1 MAFDISAVYNAS
13 TDSPGIDLTI
23 NDALGFSGLLVER
36 IDNTGNY
43 VTLPVRGLNRI
54 NITSNT
60 VIVTDFE
67 APIGLSVKYRA
78 TAFNSDPQIT
88 FVGSGP
94 DVGSGTSTADPSY
107 PTGTVATSL
116 NLLTVVVKPY
126 TATVAT
132 PSGWT
137 LVTDKT
143 SGTTASGADT
153 GSVHLYVF
161 KREGAFTGS
170 QTVTATGSNVV
181 LATIEAFN
189 KGVPAAWDVSA
200 VSGADQTAGDGHSST
215 ATSTL
220 SPLLK
225 DVLFT
230 AVGYNNDDFLLDQ
243 PETYSLSQPGSSLG
257 TLAMARSTRTPDGD
271 NVGIENIYATVQFA
285 SGSGAP
291 TVTKTTPGITMFGSS
306 IFVRLSTAA
315 SSQATDESSSVT
327 IPFGGTGDAWV
338 KSVFNPL
345 LSKQVVVSEYP
356 ATNFNTKILGNYN
369 VLGRVHPVVI
379 TDAWG
384 SRTGSMV
391 LLSGREDLVAFWD
404 LKNLLVTGGTL
415 MFQTTGDVVSHLPD
429 MYFEIEDYSVERFD
443 TVLASAPEVL
453 YKHEIKFIEVDQPDT
468 SDAGLSLRTY
478 QDVLD
483 AYTTYQAV
491 KDGNTTYLVLL
502 AG

>member
-1 MAFDISAVYNAS
+1 MAFDITAVYNGS

-23 NDALGFSGLLVER
+23 NDTLGFSALLVER
-36 IDNTGNY
+36 FDNSGNY
-43 VTLPVRGLNRI
+43 ATLPVRGLNHV
-54 NITSNT
+54 TVGSST
-60 VIVTDFE
+60 VITTDFE

-88 FVGSGP
+88 FVGAGTES
-94 DVGSGTSTADPSY
+94 SGTSSASPTY
-107 PTGTVATSL
+107 PAGTVSTSQ

-126 TATVAT
+126 TATVST

-137 LVTDKT
+137 LVTNKT
-143 SGTTASGADT
+143 SGTTASGADV
-153 GSVHLYVF
+153 GSVNVYVF
-161 KREGAFTGS
+161 RREGAFTGT
-170 QTVTATGSNVV
+170 QAVTATGSNVV

-189 KGVPAAWDVSA
+189 KGVLAAWSVSA
-200 VSGADQTAGDGHSST
+200 VSGADETAGDGHSST
-215 ATSTL
+215 ATTSLT
-220 SPLLK
+220 PLLQ
-225 DVLFT
+225 DLLFT
-230 AVGYNNDDFLLDQ
+230 VVGFNNDDFLMNQ
-243 PETYSLSQPGSSLG
+243 PETFSLSQPNASLG
-257 TLAMARSTRTPDGD
+257 TLAMARSTRTSDGD
-271 NVGIENIYATVQFA
+271 NVGIENIYSTVQFA
-285 SGSGAP
+285 SGTGAP

-306 IFVRLSTAA
+306 VFVLLSTTA
-315 SSQATDESSSVT
+315 SSQATDESGSVT
-327 IPFGGTGDAWV
+327 IPYDGTGDAWV

-345 LSKQVVVSEYP
+345 LSQQVHVQEYP
-356 ATNFNTKILGNYN
+356 STSFNPKILGNYN

-384 SRTGSMV
+384 SRTGSFT
-391 LLSGREDLVAFWD
+391 LLSGREDLTPFKELKD
-404 LKNLLVTGGTL
+404 LITTGGTL
-415 MFQTTGDVVSHLPD
+415 MFQTTGDVVNLYPD
-429 MYFEIEDYSVERFD
+429 MYLEVEDYSVER
-443 TVLASAPEVL
+443 LEILSASPEVL